1 MFMIH
6 QIFLFVHD
14 WFKCIT
20 WPNSSPLKLEDNWGY
35 HPSDIPQLSNLMSTM
50 IILYLKYNSRWESIL
65 WLLQKGGIFVC
76 SLSCTGK
83 NKNQKKTFHATNI
96 KLFIN
101 IFLPIVKYLEKHKSL
116 YLVQNYACIFALPP
130 SSHFSSGFIL
140 NKLFTSWN
148 R

>member
-35 HPSDIPQLSNLMSTM
+35 HPSDIPRLSNLMSTM
-50 IILYLKYNSRWESIL
+50 IILCLKYNSRWESIL

-76 SLSCTGK
+76 PLSCTGK
-83 NKNQKKTFHATNI
+83 NKNQKKTFHATNS

-101 IFLPIVKYLEKHKSL
+101 NSFTYCKILGKTQKPLSCAKLCLYICPSFKLPLFLWLHS
-116 YLVQNYACIFALPP
+116 Q
-130 SSHFSSGFIL
+130 
-140 NKLFTSWN
+140 
-148 R
+148 